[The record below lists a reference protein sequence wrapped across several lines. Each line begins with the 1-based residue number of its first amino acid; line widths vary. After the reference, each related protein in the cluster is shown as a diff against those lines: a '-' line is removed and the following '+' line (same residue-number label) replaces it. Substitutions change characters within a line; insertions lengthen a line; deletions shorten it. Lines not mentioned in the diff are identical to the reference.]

1 MDLRGLTTKE
11 LAGYGDAIQ
20 KYIKDPEF
28 QKLIDDFATLKGLG
42 SGNLPEAAGVD
53 KQLRMYGIDKSGSG
67 DKLYPSS
74 KNNQAVRKFIS
85 DKEVT
90 KGIYNPATTL
100 TDAQKKYLEKLKVK
114 NTAMNP
120 KDFKLAGIPAKMLK
134 ETKGV
139 VKNVGSAVPFAGPAM
154 AAGEVLAGENDLG
167 KMAAGL
173 AGSEILGTLASMVPG
188 SGVTKGIMA
197 GTGAVAGYPVGQE
210 VYKKVVPE
218 SVQEKL
224 KLSPEERTKIKE
236 MLSKMK
242 KKVF

>member
-1 MDLRGLTTKE
+1 MDKGRLDMAAQML
-11 LAGYGDAIQ
+11 Q
-20 KYIKDPEF
+20 KAVE
-28 QKLIDDFATLKGLG
+28 
-42 SGNLPEAAGVD
+42 E
-53 KQLRMYGIDKSGSG
+53 SGSQSG
-67 DKLYPSS
+67 GIMDISPKR
-74 KNNQAVRKFIS
+74 VS
-85 DKEVT
+85 DKEHG
-90 KGIYNPATTL
+90 KFLNKLFKDIAEDGEAR
-100 TDAQKKYLEKLKVK
+100 KYLEEQRYKLFEDTLQK
-114 NTAMNP
+114 NIKKAKALPME
-120 KDFKLAGIPAKMLK
+120 IPAKMLN

-139 VKNVGSAVPFAGPAM
+139 VKKVGSAVPFAGPAM

-224 KLSPEERTKIKE
+224 KLSPEDRMKIKE

>member
-1 MDLRGLTTKE
+1 MDKGRLDMAAQML
-11 LAGYGDAIQ
+11 Q
-20 KYIKDPEF
+20 KAVE
-28 QKLIDDFATLKGLG
+28 
-42 SGNLPEAAGVD
+42 E
-53 KQLRMYGIDKSGSG
+53 SGSQSG
-67 DKLYPSS
+67 GIMDISPKR
-74 KNNQAVRKFIS
+74 VS
-85 DKEVT
+85 DKEHG
-90 KGIYNPATTL
+90 KFLNKLFKDIAEDGEAR
-100 TDAQKKYLEKLKVK
+100 KYLEEQRYKLFEDTLQK
-114 NTAMNP
+114 NIKKAKAAPMETP
-120 KDFKLAGIPAKMLK
+120 YGKSFFSYTPEGKLAGIPAKMLN

-139 VKNVGSAVPFAGPAM
+139 VKKVGSAVPFAGPAM